1 MALWKNFPYSNTH
14 ELNLDWLIEQV
25 KDQITKYESLETF
38 VNSTVEEQ
46 NAKIEQALRE
56 VSEGME
62 EIMTYIN
69 ENLRTIAN
77 EIINQL
83 IDSGDLY
90 IGTTYN
96 AETEELNI
104 VLTRE
109 GE

>member
-1 MALWKNFPYSNTH
+1 MIDYVPYTNFH
-14 ELNLDWLIEQV
+14 ELNLDWIV
-25 KDQITKYESLETF
+25 KKVKECLEKSDELEDF
-38 VNSTVEEQ
+38 VNKSIEEQ

-83 IDSGDLY
+83 IDSGKLY

>member
-1 MALWKNFPYSNTH
+1 MIDYVPYTDYH
-14 ELNLDWLIEQV
+14 TLNLDWLVKQV

-56 VSEGME
+56 VSKGMK

-83 IDSGDLY
+83 IDSGELY

>member
-1 MALWKNFPYSNTH
+1 MIDYVPYTNFH
-14 ELNLDWLIEQV
+14 ELNLDWIV
-25 KDQITKYESLETF
+25 KKVKEYLEKSDELEEF
-38 VNSTVEEQ
+38 VNKSIEEQ
-46 NAKIEQALRE
+46 NAKIEQALQE

-83 IDSGDLY
+83 IDSGELY
-90 IGTTYN
+90 IGTTYD

-109 GE
+109 G

>member
-1 MALWKNFPYSNTH
+1 MIDYVPYTNFH
-14 ELNLDWLIEQV
+14 ELNLDWIV
-25 KDQITKYESLETF
+25 KKVKECLEKSDELEDF
-38 VNSTVEEQ
+38 VNKSIEEQ

-83 IDSGDLY
+83 IDSGELY
-90 IGTTYN
+90 IGTTYD

>member
-1 MALWKNFPYSNTH
+1 MIDYVPYTNFH
-14 ELNLDWLIEQV
+14 ELNLDWIVKKVKECLQKSDEIE
-25 KDQITKYESLETF
+25 DF
-38 VNSTVEEQ
+38 VNKSIEEQ

-83 IDSGDLY
+83 IDSGELY
-90 IGTTYN
+90 IGTTYD

>member
-1 MALWKNFPYSNTH
+1 MIDYVPYTNFH
-14 ELNLDWLIEQV
+14 ELNLDWIV
-25 KDQITKYESLETF
+25 KKVKECLEKSDEVEDF
-38 VNSTVEEQ
+38 VNKSIEEQ

-83 IDSGDLY
+83 IDSGELY
-90 IGTTYN
+90 IGTTYD

>member
-1 MALWKNFPYSNTH
+1 MIDYVPYTNFH
-14 ELNLDWLIEQV
+14 ELNLDWIV
-25 KDQITKYESLETF
+25 KKVKECLEKSDELEDF
-38 VNSTVEEQ
+38 VNKSIEEQ

-83 IDSGDLY
+83 IDSGELY